1 MQAGSCLEVKF
12 AGQIW
17 LRSDRKS
24 EFTAH
29 RKAASDLTFYLYLSS
44 ARLFPVSIWFDG
56 LSSFWLHGAV
66 LKGTVAHT
74 PGCRLPLW
82 SSSPFVIIML
92 MKAPSVSAVHP
103 PGRILMSSIFDHYRR
118 PAWCSLFFPLILSFM
133 GDVAWL
139 CVTMFTFMFKCVY
152 VWGWRGGRQKG
163 GGGQL
168 IGSFFFFLK
177 GGKMTIIIFN
187 PPSQN
192 PSEMRFF
199 LFRVR
204 WKQLGT
210 GIEQKVPSDH
220 KQTFRWITSKALPQL
235 LALSYLRKIG
245 SLRAKKWHC
254 LH

>member
-1 MQAGSCLEVKF
+1 MLIVF
-12 AGQIW
+12 
-17 LRSDRKS
+17 
-24 EFTAH
+24 
-29 RKAASDLTFYLYLSS
+29 
-44 ARLFPVSIWFDG
+44 LFSLVS
-56 LSSFWLHGAV
+56 
-66 LKGTVAHT
+66 
-74 PGCRLPLW
+74 
-82 SSSPFVIIML
+82 
-92 MKAPSVSAVHP
+92 
-103 PGRILMSSIFDHYRR
+103 
-118 PAWCSLFFPLILSFM
+118 SFM

-139 CVTMFTFMFKCVY
+139 CVSMFTSTFKCVY
-152 VWGWRGGRQKG
+152 VWGWRGGMQKG

-168 IGSFFFFLK
+168 IGSIFLK

-187 PPSQN
+187 PPSRY

-245 SLRAKKWHC
+245 SLRAKKMTLFTLAGPLISASYVC
-254 LH
+254 CVALATSAALHNRFFEGFLSPAKKGIEREDNNKKKGKTEGTNSSTCRRAVPNQHKWIW